1 MWQGCKEKGA
11 PPPAPLCPMYYWW
24 GCKLAQPPWKSVE
37 ILHKIK
43 IAQPHDPGIL
53 LLGINTK
60 ERKSESQR
68 SASTSMFTQGLF
80 IIQDME
86 TTHMSINGWM
96 GKKKMFHVCV
106 CLSIY
111 SPGRGIMQGQGIP
124 GGCPE
129 ACETPGGR
137 CTWGHKRVRHDLVT
151 KQQIY
156 IQYIYTVE
164 YYSTRNSAIHNNMDE
179 TREYCAKWNK

>member
-24 GCKLAQPPWKSVE
+24 GCKLAQPSWKSVE

-68 SASTSMFTQGLF
+68 SDCTSMFTQGLF
-80 IIQDME
+80 IIPKTWKPPTCLSMDE
-86 TTHMSINGWM
+86 WV
-96 GKKKMFHVCV
+96 KKKMFHVCV
-106 CLSIY
+106 CLYIYIYIYIY
-111 SPGRGIMQGQGIP
+111 SPGHGIMQGQGIP

-137 CTWGHKRVRHDLVT
+137 CIWGHKRVRHDLVT
-151 KQQIY
+151 KQQIP
-156 IQYIYTVE
+156 
-164 YYSTRNSAIHNNMDE
+164 AIH
-179 TREYCAKWNK
+179 KNKKPCHTQQHG